1 MRKNKTYA
9 KIYFHNVFG
18 LLFSCNKIENNKS
31 LNQEDIKYIQNL
43 NILDQNEVIIKFYS
57 EFKKEF
63 AGNFFT
69 NKRVA
74 TYWIDKR
81 NSEKNIIDFA
91 FYPSISKIDTVYN
104 AGVTYCP
111 YALITKKD
119 GSSFKISVE
128 GDKQEIKS
136 FFEDLLREWHKRR

>member
-1 MRKNKTYA
+1 MQKYIFTM
-9 KIYFHNVFG
+9 FLVFF
-18 LLFSCNKIENNKS
+18 FSCNKIENNKS

-43 NILDQNEVIIKFYS
+43 KILDKNEVILKFYS

-69 NKRVA
+69 DKRVA

-81 NSEKNIIDFA
+81 NSEKNTIDFA
-91 FYPSISKIDTVYN
+91 FYSSISKIDTVYN
-104 AGVTYCP
+104 AGLTYCP
-111 YALITKKD
+111 YALITKND
-119 GSSFKISVE
+119 GSSFKVSVD

-136 FFEDLLREWHKRR
+136 FFEGLLHEWHKRR